1 MLMQMLFVVNPSAYL
16 IEKVLM
22 YMNDAIKCTKEEKIN
37 KRPHDRGNKLV
48 QIQSMIK
55 DHKIIPGVRY
65 IIILNTQRIVSVH
78 FACDKMQRHFRSKDE
93 TWSHNVRIV
102 ESGATY

>member
-1 MLMQMLFVVNPSAYL
+1 MLFVVNPSAYL

-55 DHKIIPGVRY
+55 YHKSPLYYHIEY
-65 IIILNTQRIVSVH
+65 
-78 FACDKMQRHFRSKDE
+78 SKNCQC
-93 TWSHNVRIV
+93 SFCV
-102 ESGATY
+102 

>member
-1 MLMQMLFVVNPSAYL
+1 MLFVVNPSAYL

-55 DHKIIPGVRY
+55 YHKIILGPRVTKTGYVLMY
-65 IIILNTQRIVSVH
+65 FIFLL
-78 FACDKMQRHFRSKDE
+78 DD
-93 TWSHNVRIV
+93 
-102 ESGATY
+102 Y